1 NAGFVSELYLNVQ
14 DRPADADGSAYWV
27 SQIEAG
33 MSRGEVLVRFTQS
46 DEFVEQSRDAVSVT
60 LDYVGLLDR
69 TPEQA
74 GFDYW
79 LGEIEAGRSELE
91 VIGQFL
97 GTEEYHARFLP
108 VSQDAGIDLIGQ
120 GGHADSEDTPSL

>member
-1 NAGFVSELYLNVQ
+1 
-14 DRPADADGSAYWV
+14 
-27 SQIEAG
+27 
-33 MSRGEVLVRFTQS
+33 MSRGEALVRFTQS
-46 DEFVEQSRDAVSVT
+46 DEYVEHSRDAVSVT

-79 LGEIEAGRSELE
+79 LHEIEAGRSELE

-97 GTEEYHARFLP
+97 GTGEYHDRFLP
-108 VSQDAGIDLIGQ
+108 AGGDASPIDLIGQ
-120 GGHADSEDTPSL
+120 AADLQGEADTAL